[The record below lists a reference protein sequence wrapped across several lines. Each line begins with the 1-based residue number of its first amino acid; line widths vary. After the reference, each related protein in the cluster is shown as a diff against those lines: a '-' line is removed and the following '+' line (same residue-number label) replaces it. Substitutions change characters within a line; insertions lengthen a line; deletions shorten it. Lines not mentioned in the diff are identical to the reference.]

1 MAIAELASDLAAALD
16 PVVLGQRCG
25 LDPDPWQREVLRS
38 TAPRV
43 LLNCSRQSGKSTVS
57 ALLALHTALYTPAAL
72 VLMLSPSLRQS
83 AELFRKAL
91 DLYRALGRPV
101 PAQAET
107 SLRLELES
115 GSRIISLPGSEATV
129 RGYSSVTLLV
139 VDEASRVE
147 DTLYTALRPMVAVSQ
162 GRLIALSTPMG
173 RRGWWW
179 SAWESAEDWHRFRVP
194 ASQCPRINKEFLE
207 QERRTLA
214 PWVFRREYECEASE
228 TIDQIFG
235 YDVVMGALA
244 ADVTPLFTPA
254 SPASS
259 GDATTEGK
267 DGAVVALFAGGR

>member
-1 MAIAELASDLAAALD
+1 MAIMADLALDLACSLD
-16 PVVLGQRCG
+16 PVILAEQAGIE
-25 LDPDPWQREVLRS
+25 PDPWQCEVLRS

-43 LLNCSRQSGKSTVS
+43 LLNCSRQSGKSTIS
-57 ALLALHTALYTPAAL
+57 ALLALHTALYTPSAL

-107 SLRLELES
+107 SLRLELEG

-129 RGYSSVTLLV
+129 RGYSSVALLV
-139 VDEASRVE
+139 IDEASRVE
-147 DTLYTALRPMVAVSQ
+147 DELYTALKPMTAVSQ

-179 SAWESAEDWHRFRVP
+179 TAWDSVEDWHRFRVP
-194 ASQCPRINKEFLE
+194 ASECPRISRAFLE
-207 QERRTLA
+207 QEKRTLA
-214 PWVFRREYECEASE
+214 PWVYRQEYECEASE
-228 TIDQIFG
+228 TMDQIFG

-244 ADVTPLFTPA
+244 AEVAPLFAPA
-254 SPASS
+254 SPGSS
-259 GDATTEGK
+259 QDAMTDGEQ
-267 DGAVVALFAGGR
+267 GAVVALFGR